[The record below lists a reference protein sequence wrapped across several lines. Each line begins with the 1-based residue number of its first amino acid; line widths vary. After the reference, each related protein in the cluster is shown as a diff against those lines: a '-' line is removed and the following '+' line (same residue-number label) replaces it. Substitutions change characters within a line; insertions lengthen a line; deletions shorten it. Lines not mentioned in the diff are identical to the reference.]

1 MNNKIQNIL
10 LSYKIICLIPFLFS
24 IAAYIYSN
32 SQTPKN
38 LTEIWIDKNL
48 VDAEEIKNY
57 SNHFYS
63 KVAST
68 RNFNIFV
75 DSYREGFI
83 DESNK
88 LTLVNEF
95 TNFWHKNNNYNLE
108 KIFSEKKNLNIRFQY
123 PSSIKTDV
131 ERLISD
137 YIYYCFY
144 QTFLYVTETS
154 EKETLNIYK
163 KFEAA
168 LKIQGSNINSGLLN
182 DDKLKNSMNLEL
194 KDILKDQMSPIVM
207 YFIFSPEYLS
217 TQLEI
222 NKVLITEL
230 NKKKQ
235 TISEKVNSYSRDL
248 KKEGNL
254 KEMEITW
261 SPITHSFTKIVNIN
275 KINYIIQGFIL
286 GLIISIAITFIKLII
301 LKKIK
306 VDFFK

>member
-222 NKVLITEL
+222 NKV
-230 NKKKQ
+230 
-235 TISEKVNSYSRDL
+235 
-248 KKEGNL
+248 
-254 KEMEITW
+254 
-261 SPITHSFTKIVNIN
+261 
-275 KINYIIQGFIL
+275 
-286 GLIISIAITFIKLII
+286 
-301 LKKIK
+301 KKIK
-306 VDFFK
+306 